1 MPPIPMHHAP
11 VWAWAATALI
21 AVLLSIATLSPS
33 VAAVAPPGFGV
44 DKVQHFIGFALLAMP
59 LGYAYPRWT
68 WAVIGGATLF
78 GGAIELVQPLFGRGC
93 EVADL
98 VADGLGAASGAF
110 AMRALRRKTLR
121 ESH

>member
-1 MPPIPMHHAP
+1 MPPIPMHRMPA
-11 VWAWAATALI
+11 WAWAATVLI
-21 AVLLSIATLSPS
+21 AVLLLIATLSPS
-33 VAAVAPPGFGV
+33 VPAVAPPVFGV

-78 GGAIELVQPLFGRGC
+78 GGAIELIQPLFGRGC

-98 VADGLGAASGAF
+98 VADGLGAATGAL
-110 AMRALRRKTLR
+110 AMRALRHKKMRKT
-121 ESH
+121 H

>member
-1 MPPIPMHHAP
+1 MPPIPMHRAP
-11 VWAWAATALI
+11 AWAWAATALI
-21 AVLLSIATLSPS
+21 ALLLCIATLSPS
-33 VAAVAPPGFGV
+33 VPAVAPPGFGV

-78 GGAIELVQPLFGRGC
+78 GGAIELIQPLFGRGC

-98 VADGLGAASGAF
+98 IADGLGAATGAL

-121 ESH
+121 ETY

>member
-1 MPPIPMHHAP
+1 MPPIPMHNAP
-11 VWAWAATALI
+11 VRAWAATALI
-21 AVLLSIATLSPS
+21 AVLLCIATLSPA
-33 VAAVAPPGFGV
+33 VPAVAPPGFGV

-59 LGYAYPRWT
+59 LGYACPRWT

-78 GGAIELVQPLFGRGC
+78 GGAIELIQPLFGRGC

-98 VADGLGAASGAF
+98 IADGLGAATGAL

-121 ESH
+121 EAH